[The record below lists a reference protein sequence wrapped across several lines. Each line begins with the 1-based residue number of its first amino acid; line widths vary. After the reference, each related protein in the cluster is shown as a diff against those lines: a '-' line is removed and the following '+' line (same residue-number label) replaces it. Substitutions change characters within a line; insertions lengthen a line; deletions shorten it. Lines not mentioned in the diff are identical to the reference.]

1 MGRERLGFTAHFRR
15 LKPQK
20 QRGLRAPGPVRRDA
34 RIADPGGLG
43 SAISGAVGAAFAD
56 ETTRTDGLTNPG
68 GLSFGGGGGSF
79 GLVTIPGT
87 SLTTDVETGLTTG
100 AIGFTGAGIGTG
112 SNAPG
117 LSRLE
122 SPGIGITGGGGGA
135 PTGAG
140 IAGAPGLIDA
150 DTDPFDGRG
159 MR

>member
-1 MGRERLGFTAHFRR
+1 MT
-15 LKPQK
+15 
-20 QRGLRAPGPVRRDA
+20 PGN
-34 RIADPGGLG
+34 ADPGGLG
-43 SAISGAVGAAFAD
+43 SAASSSAGAALAD
-56 ETTRTDGLTNPG
+56 ETVRTDGLTNPG